1 MNPTGA
7 ASTPLEL
14 DYKSEVWRKLL
25 HLFALVIPIGYHLVP
40 RAVAVAC
47 VLFAFLVSL
56 LIDLARIRSWPIQS
70 LWTPV
75 VSPIVRPKESHAFT
89 GASHILL
96 SGWLCPLLFSIPA
109 ASLAMTCIILGD
121 SAAALVGRRWG
132 RHRYS
137 NGSRS
142 LEGSTAFFLASII
155 AALVVPGIPLW
166 IGLAGALLATIV
178 EALSTRVDD
187 NLSVPLLV
195 GLFAQL
201 SLRLLAYQ

>member
-1 MNPTGA
+1 MNTAGA
-7 ASTPLEL
+7 TSAPPEL
-14 DYKSEVWRKLL
+14 DYTSEVWRKLL
-25 HLFALVIPIGYHLVP
+25 HLFALVIPIGYHFVP
-40 RAVAVAC
+40 RAIAVAC
-47 VLFAFLVSL
+47 VVFAFLVSL
-56 LIDLARIRSWPIQS
+56 LIDLARLRSWPIQK
-70 LWTPV
+70 LWLPV
-75 VSPIVRPKESHAFT
+75 VAPIVRPKESHAFT

-96 SGWLCPLLFSIPA
+96 SGWLCPLLFSVPA

-132 RHRYS
+132 SHRYS

-166 IGLAGALLATIV
+166 IGLAGALLATVV

-201 SLRLLAYQ
+201 SLRFYAG

>member
-1 MNPTGA
+1 MNATGIA
-7 ASTPLEL
+7 TATLEL

-25 HLFALVIPIGYHLVP
+25 HLFALIIPIGYHLVP

-47 VLFAFLVSL
+47 VVFAFLVAL
-56 LIDLARIRSWPIQS
+56 LIDLARLRSWSIQK
-70 LWTPV
+70 LWAPV
-75 VSPIVRPKESHAFT
+75 VSPIVRPKESQAFT

-96 SGWLCPLLFSIPA
+96 SGWLCPLLFSVPA

-166 IGLAGALLATIV
+166 MGLVGAFLATVV
-178 EALSTRVDD
+178 EAMSTRVDD

-201 SLRLLAYQ
+201 SLRFFAN